1 MDRLPPHAP
10 DAESAIVGCCLS
22 FPQECV
28 SECQKVI
35 TSEEFFYDFRNRE
48 VWNTICKYPV
58 EYCNAVYIT
67 EKLRAGGMLDKIG
80 IEYLSQ
86 CQDKAIGPSF
96 LATWLEEASEKY
108 TSRKLIT
115 CCSEIISSV
124 IEGAPVARLL
134 DKAERD
140 ILAIRP
146 NKTDSQSIVELV
158 KEALGKIEQ
167 RCEKGDTITGIS
179 THLTD
184 LDKQSDGLHDG
195 EMIVVAGFPSTGKT
209 ALALNIAV
217 WNALQGFPVL
227 IYSAEMRPVQL
238 AVRSI
243 CSEARVNFHKAKFT
257 DAGKFIGPSG
267 RLAKAPIHIESASG
281 LTIGQVVASA
291 RRLHQ
296 KKKIRMV
303 VIDYIQLLSGKGD
316 NREQEISNISKG
328 IKSLALELNCPVMAL
343 SQLTDDG
350 KLRESRAIS
359 QDADTIWKL
368 ENDGDWQ
375 PLIQPI
381 KLRIEKCRD
390 GMTGMVNLVFVK
402 EFTRFESVTKQS
414 HQQEAFD
421 E

>member
-10 DAESAIVGCCLS
+10 DAESAIIGCCLS

-28 SECQKVI
+28 SECQKII
-35 TSEEFFYDFRNRE
+35 TADDFFYDEKNRE
-48 VWNTICKYPV
+48 VWNTICRYPV
-58 EYCNAVYIT
+58 DNCNAVYII
-67 EKLRAGGMLDKIG
+67 EKIRSSGILDKIG
-80 IEYLSQ
+80 LNYLSE

-96 LATWLEEASEKY
+96 LSTWLEEAAEKY
-108 TSRKLIT
+108 TARKLIG
-115 CCSEIISSV
+115 CCSDIISAVMEGSSV
-124 IEGAPVARLL
+124 ACLL
-134 DKAERD
+134 DRAERD

-146 NKTDSQSIVELV
+146 KQTHSQSITELV
-158 KEALGKIEQ
+158 KEALQKIEQ
-167 RCEKGDTITGIS
+167 RCENGDKITGIS
-179 THLTD
+179 THLHD

-217 WNALQGFPVL
+217 WNALQGVPVI

-243 CSEARVNFHKAKFT
+243 CSEARVNFHKATFN
-257 DAGKFIGPSG
+257 DAAKFIGPSG

-281 LTIGQVVASA
+281 MTIGQLIGSA
-291 RRLHQ
+291 RRWKQ
-296 KKKIRMV
+296 KKNIRLV
-303 VIDYIQLLSGKGD
+303 VIDYIQLLTGKGD

-328 IKSLALELNCPVMAL
+328 IKAMALELNCPVIAL

-350 KLRESRAIS
+350 KLRESRAIA

-375 PLIQPI
+375 PLSQPI
-381 KLRIEKCRD
+381 KLKIEKCRD
-390 GMTGMVNLVFVK
+390 GMTGLVNLVFVK
-402 EFTRFESVTKQS
+402 EFTRFESVAKQAYPE
-414 HQQEAFD
+414 EAL
-421 E
+421 

>member
-1 MDRLPPHAP
+1 MDRLPPYAS
-10 DAESAIVGCCLS
+10 DAESAIIGCCLS

-28 SECQKVI
+28 ADCQKLI
-35 TSEEFFYDFRNRE
+35 TTEDFFYDFRNRE
-48 VWNTICKYPV
+48 IWNAICKHPI
-58 EYCNAVYIT
+58 ESCNAVSIT
-67 EKLRAGGMLDKIG
+67 GKMRAEGMLEKIG
-80 IEYLSQ
+80 VEYLSE

-96 LATWLEEASEKY
+96 LSTWLQEAAEKY
-108 TSRKLIT
+108 TARKLIE
-115 CCSEIISSV
+115 CCSEIISSA
-124 IEGAPVARLL
+124 IDGSPVNRLL

-146 NKTDSQSIVELV
+146 KQIEAQSIKELV
-158 KEALGKIEQ
+158 REALSKIEQ
-167 RCEKGDTITGIS
+167 RCEKGDAITGVS

-195 EMIVVAGFPSTGKT
+195 EMVVVAGFPSTGKT

-217 WNALQGFPVL
+217 WNSLQGLPVL

-243 CSEARVNFHKAKFT
+243 CSEARVNFHKATFN
-257 DAGKFIGPSG
+257 DVPKFIGPSG

-291 RRLHQ
+291 RRWHQ
-296 KKKIRMV
+296 KKQIRLV
-303 VIDYIQLLSGKGD
+303 VIDYIQLLTGKGD

-328 IKSLALELNCPVMAL
+328 IKSMALELNCPVIAL

-390 GMTGMVNLVFVK
+390 GMTGTVNLVFVK
-402 EFTRFESVTKQS
+402 EFTRFESVAKQQYHEES
-414 HQQEAFD
+414 D
-421 E
+421 D

>member
-1 MDRLPPHAP
+1 MDRLPPNAS
-10 DAESAIVGCCLS
+10 DAESAIIGCCLS
-22 FPQECV
+22 FPQECI
-28 SECQKVI
+28 SECQKII
-35 TSEEFFYDFRNRE
+35 TTEEFFYDFRNRE
-48 VWNTICKYPV
+48 IWDTICKFPI
-58 EYCNAVYIT
+58 EDCNAVSVTARI
-67 EKLRAGGMLDKIG
+67 RSNGMLEKIG
-80 IEYLSQ
+80 AEYLSE

-96 LATWLEEASEKY
+96 LSTWLDEAVEKY
-108 TSRKLIT
+108 TARKLIG
-115 CCSEIISSV
+115 CCSDIISSV
-124 IEGAPVARLL
+124 LEGSSVARLL

-146 NKTDSQSIVELV
+146 NKADSQSIKELV
-158 KEALGKIEQ
+158 KEALFKIEQ

-179 THLTD
+179 THLAD

-217 WNALQGFPVL
+217 WNALQGSPVL

-243 CSEARVNFHKAKFT
+243 CSEARVNFHKAKYT
-257 DAGKFIGPSG
+257 DAGKFIGPAG
-267 RLAKAPIHIESASG
+267 RLANAPIHIESASG

-303 VIDYIQLLSGKGD
+303 VIDYIQLLSSKGD

-328 IKSLALELNCPVMAL
+328 IKSLALELNCPALAL

-414 HQQEAFD
+414 RQEVFD